1 MELQARRAGQ
11 TPATNH
17 RPLDFLGPGAVGAAS
32 VSEGLEEEDDLED
45 LRPPPADEAVAQCIS
60 AARAAAW
67 LRAAACTDTST
78 LAEVLSPTPLVTVK
92 ASTEWTFMQFSGFC
106 LLRGQEESE
115 YRLAGTNLNML
126 LCVRTLPRQSALAA

>member
-1 MELQARRAGQ
+1 MRRVLPIQAFKKAVEEALELQARRAGQ

-32 VSEGLEEEDDLED
+32 DSEGPEEEDDLED

-78 LAEVLSPTPLVTVK
+78 LAEVFSP
-92 ASTEWTFMQFSGFC
+92 MQLQCGSQH
-106 LLRGQEESE
+106 RVDIH
-115 YRLAGTNLNML
+115 AI
-126 LCVRTLPRQSALAA
+126 